1 MLGEEEVMSMGVVG
15 LSSAVVE
22 VGEGLAVVVVVVVV
36 VGAGGGFVD
45 VVVGTAFLEKLL
57 SKCSAT

>member
-22 VGEGLAVVVVVVVV
+22 VGGGLAVVGVVVG
-36 VGAGGGFVD
+36 GAGGGFMG
-45 VVVGTAFLEKLL
+45 VVVGTTFLEKLL